1 MANTCSLHFMI
12 SSSGLYMK
20 WSILLAQVVSGG
32 GSWSSLEVGH
42 LTDHFKNH
50 LNPLRPISCSK
61 TFFSQSESW
70 KPANKKPGRVGSAP
84 LTPRLT
90 QSGQRRPPPPSSHLC
105 NTGLG
110 RFHRSSNSS
119 LSHDLDITSEV
130 NLAKAQETGSAN
142 SKGHHATFLRSWFQA
157 LGCFPATYLKNPGS
171 RLKFA
176 FQPPF

>member
-32 GSWSSLEVGH
+32 LWSSLEVGH

-110 RFHRSSNSS
+110 SLRTVHLIALFPTIWTKPARSTWPRPRRRA
-119 LSHDLDITSEV
+119 LLI
-130 NLAKAQETGSAN
+130 AR
-142 SKGHHATFLRSWFQA
+142 AT
-157 LGCFPATYLKNPGS
+157 T
-171 RLKFA
+171 
-176 FQPPF
+176 PPF